1 MYISYFYQV
10 VYSHTVVTA
19 NKVGLLIMVG
29 YIWQVLYMINVFIFT
44 NDVE

>member
-1 MYISYFYQV
+1 MYIYYFYQV
-10 VYSHTVVTA
+10 VYSPPVVAA
-19 NKVGLLIMVG
+19 NKVSLLIRVG